1 MFGPSRRRVFFG
13 VKTGIRRVQQFFSSF
28 AILGADGYAYTYGEA
43 WQFAVEGQAL
53 ANAVGNEPSRV
64 EFGFREDDGK
74 FVAAIARC
82 DVNFA
87 AIDAENVA
95 QAAQSPAAHEMSMR
109 VVDLLQPVQIEQE
122 ERKGSSG
129 AVGPL
134 DFGVERFEKAA
145 IVSQTSEGVAHGH
158 SAHFFFGSL
167 AFGDFRGNR

>member
-13 VKTGIRRVQQFFSSF
+13 VEAGIRRVQQFFSSF

-53 ANAVGNEPSRV
+53 ANAVGNEPGRV
-64 EFGFREDDGK
+64 EFSFREDDGK

-95 QAAQSPAAHEMSMR
+95 QAAQSPAAYEMSMR

-122 ERKGSSG
+122 EREGPSR
-129 AVGPL
+129 AVGSL
-134 DFGVERFEKAA
+134 DLSVERFEKAA
-145 IVSQTSEGVAHGH
+145 IITQAREGIAHGH
-158 SAHFFFGSL
+158 GAHVFFGSVV
-167 AFGDFRGNR
+167 FGDFRGNG